1 MIETGMKFRQS
12 STLLYRVLAVSALA
26 AGTLGVLLPLLPTTP
41 FILIALWASA
51 RGAPEWHER
60 IRTHPRFGPSVRA
73 WQMQRA
79 VSARSKWLACS
90 MMGASWLGLWLGGV
104 QPAIL
109 IVLAIVFTTVSAYL
123 VSRPRPSEAE
133 L

>member
-1 MIETGMKFRQS
+1 MIQIDMRSRQS
-12 STLLYRVLAVSALA
+12 STFLYRVLAVSALA
-26 AGTLGVLLPLLPTTP
+26 AGALGLLLPLLPTTP

-60 IRTHPRFGPSVRA
+60 ISTHPRFGPSVQA
-73 WQMQRA
+73 WQTQRA

-104 QPAIL
+104 RPAIL
-109 IVLAIVFTTVSAYL
+109 VALALVFITVCAYL
-123 VSRPRPSEAE
+123 VSRPAPSETE